1 MQGQTAF
8 RAHEFGARSCGHGAA
23 RHQVAVAQA
32 HERDRSREQEVEP
45 GALPVKRTGG
55 AQVPAQPVSIARNT
69 RPRLASNRSLNEETT
84 MAKPNPGR
92 DVPQRRTDLSEPAG
106 VPHDEETGLS
116 PMDAGTLSSGY
127 SSQSSSGGT
136 PGDALRQADVPEGDG
151 GGGASPGSGRDDD
164 PALAHAG
171 ATAGAAG
178 EDVERTKVESRDRAR
193 GRVRTDDEDEGMDG
207 AATVTGVSGVSG
219 GTSGTTRIYNTRK

>member
-1 MQGQTAF
+1 MA
-8 RAHEFGARSCGHGAA
+8 RA
-23 RHQVAVAQA
+23 
-32 HERDRSREQEVEP
+32 
-45 GALPVKRTGG
+45 K
-55 AQVPAQPVSIARNT
+55 
-69 RPRLASNRSLNEETT
+69 
-84 MAKPNPGR
+84 PGR

-106 VPHDEETGLS
+106 VPHDEEAGLS

-136 PGDALRQADVPEGDG
+136 PGDALRQANVPEGAA
-151 GGGASPGSGRDDD
+151 GGGASGGPAPEDD

-178 EDVERTKVESRDRAR
+178 EDVERAKVESRDRAR

-207 AATVTGVSGVSG
+207 GATVTGVAGVSG